1 MHLNKL
7 IHHRKFPWTFTG
19 VHLYFSKNVLSSNNE
34 TYKSLKHF
42 IRKNEILVLRSD
54 KDSSVSRM
62 SRSDYL
68 EISEVIIEEK
78 VKKSTYKKAEDTTLQ
93 DLK

>member
-1 MHLNKL
+1 M
-7 IHHRKFPWTFTG
+7 
-19 VHLYFSKNVLSSNNE
+19 
-34 TYKSLKHF
+34 KHF